1 MTVRNANSAP
11 IDGTALKSLRIANEI
26 SQETLAVLLDVH
38 AGTLET
44 WETGTPVPESM
55 TERIANVSLMI
66 RYASRAAWK
75 HRTFS
80 TSGMEILLDRDLR
93 IAAISRTALN
103 TPFRELGF
111 DVPASLFV
119 GSHIHNALP
128 SLDCKLVLNYGTGLN
143 DLVDIGFF
151 EGRVRFVRIAAEINF
166 GLYAYCGVFEY
177 WPVETCDAGIIVRQ
191 VSVLDLSRHTSLR
204 KPGILVESTEIG
216 WQDRQ
221 AGG

>member
-1 MTVRNANSAP
+1 MSFRNAKLTP
-11 IDGTALKSLRIANEI
+11 VDGLALKALRIANEI
-26 SQETLAVLLDVH
+26 SQEVLAALLDVH
-38 AGTLET
+38 AGVLEN
-44 WETGTPVPESM
+44 WEAGASVPASM
-55 TERIANVSLMI
+55 TERIGNVSLMI
-66 RYASRAAWK
+66 RHASRAAWK

-111 DVPASLFV
+111 DAPTSLFV
-119 GSHIHNALP
+119 GSHIHNVLP
-128 SLDCKLVLNYGTGLN
+128 SLDCTLVLNHGTGLN

-177 WPVETCDAGIIVRQ
+177 WPVETCDAGIVVRQ
-191 VSVLDLSRHTSLR
+191 VSVLDLSRQTSLR
-204 KPGILVESTEIG
+204 KPGILVEGTEIG